1 MDDDVDESFYIS
13 DERTKSLQRDLINK
27 DTLMLDV
34 CQYKRE
40 GHPREYN
47 EVSPTLSA
55 RDYKDPRLIQVGNLD
70 IKGQDIVKRVY
81 SSDGLSPTLTNMQEG
96 NRMPK
101 VAVAMRGRYNDDGEV
116 EQQLEIS
123 DREYANSITTV
134 QKDSMVAEVQ
144 TVGRTNS
151 SQDGIVIDPNGIP
164 PTHTAGHGNTPKVIV
179 REATK
184 KGYAEAEVG
193 DSVNIGQ
200 PNSKTRRGRVG
211 KQVSQTLTTSGG
223 NEMAVVV
230 DE

>member
-1 MDDDVDESFYIS
+1 
-13 DERTKSLQRDLINK
+13 
-27 DTLMLDV
+27 
-34 CQYKRE
+34 
-40 GHPREYN
+40 
-47 EVSPTLSA
+47 
-55 RDYKDPRLIQVGNLD
+55 
-70 IKGQDIVKRVY
+70 
-81 SSDGLSPTLTNMQEG
+81 
-96 NRMPK
+96 MPK
-101 VAVAMRGRYNDDGEV
+101 VDVAMRGRYNDDGEV

-144 TVGRTNS
+144 TVGRINS
-151 SQDGIVIDPNGIP
+151 SQDGIVIDPNGIS

-184 KGYAEAEVG
+184 KGYAEAVEG

-211 KQVSQTLTTSGG
+211 KQVAQTLTTSGG

-230 DE
+230 DD

>member
-1 MDDDVDESFYIS
+1 M
-13 DERTKSLQRDLINK
+13 
-27 DTLMLDV
+27 
-34 CQYKRE
+34 
-40 GHPREYN
+40 
-47 EVSPTLSA
+47 
-55 RDYKDPRLIQVGNLD
+55 GNVNPSC
-70 IKGQDIVKRVY
+70 KGQNGTVID
-81 SSDGLSPTLTNMQEG
+81 SDGLARTITQEKGEGQKVLIRDKLHQVGQLYPNSGNPQAGRVYDGISPAMDTYSGG

-144 TVGRTNS
+144 TV
-151 SQDGIVIDPNGIP
+151 
-164 PTHTAGHGNTPKVIV
+164 GHGNTPKVIV

-223 NEMAVVV
+223 NEMTVVI